1 MGTVADIF
9 FGFEVC
15 CWQSKRHSFLGLVFV
30 VGCTPGTLTLY
41 SATTAASAPYPRA
54 ILVEP
59 NLCGCF
65 LGKTYNS
72 TLRDAMP
79 PVCLGPSPPAPMRE
93 LWRDRYRVVLCP
105 PLPPSVSHILHAQ
118 LTQLQLLSL
127 ALQGAWHGVGHS
139 LSVNPRRT
147 ASARHDGEH
156 LHLSFGLAASH
167 AGLLAAPRARDG
179 VSTGPPLRGK
189 HA

>member
-1 MGTVADIF
+1 MV
-9 FGFEVC
+9 E
-15 CWQSKRHSFLGLVFV
+15 
-30 VGCTPGTLTLY
+30 CTPGINTIFRHHGG
-41 SATTAASAPYPRA
+41 ARAFPRA

-59 NLCGCF
+59 NLCGCYLF
-65 LGKTYNS
+65 WVKRITALFATRCG
-72 TLRDAMP
+72 L
-79 PVCLGPSPPAPMRE
+79 CLLPSPPAPMRE

-156 LHLSFGLAASH
+156 LHLGFGLAASH

-189 HA
+189 HAEVEVVPT